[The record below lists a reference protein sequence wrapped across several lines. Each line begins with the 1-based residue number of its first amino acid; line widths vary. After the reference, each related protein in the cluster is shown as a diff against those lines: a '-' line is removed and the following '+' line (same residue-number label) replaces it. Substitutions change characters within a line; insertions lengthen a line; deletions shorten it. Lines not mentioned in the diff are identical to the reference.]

1 MDRSI
6 DTQQPARSWHDLHQ
20 NLISSCAWQLSCLQ
34 RLAGG
39 STKKLHTLQIW
50 FHSLFLIPPS
60 CASEDRKKNE
70 IFEWKITNNTFLGR
84 PYPFESSQ
92 WWSGSELWIPQSG
105 QCTTVYSGP
114 PPKMPKSPVNS
125 YQIMDHCSAIQ
136 CQGLKIICLIFFP
149 RPFGINAH
157 SDWFSHADVPLRT
170 LHPWSSRSAARESLD
185 LSRIYISQELQMLS
199 TWYDCRDLRFLLVR
213 NNNFFTTVHK

>member
-84 PYPFESSQ
+84 PYPFENNQ
-92 WWSGSELWIPQSG
+92 WWSCVHVRHKTEAESSS
-105 QCTTVYSGP
+105 TVINVVLMHNRATSP
-114 PPKMPKSPVNS
+114 PN
-125 YQIMDHCSAIQ
+125 IQ
-136 CQGLKIICLIFFP
+136 LNL
-149 RPFGINAH
+149 
-157 SDWFSHADVPLRT
+157 S
-170 LHPWSSRSAARESLD
+170 LH
-185 LSRIYISQELQMLS
+185 
-199 TWYDCRDLRFLLVR
+199 FV
-213 NNNFFTTVHK
+213 FFTWVGVFSGIVPSWGSTMTGDK